1 MDALSSKSAESLID
15 NLDSIVRDTMTNHN
29 VSIDDLIQVY
39 PLWPN
44 NSTGDILS
52 PFSSLQFQHSCNLN
66 MVSNKDIIKLIS
78 MGLLIEY
85 YSSGAVADD
94 GSSSLW
100 KNVIIARTA
109 QYVDEPRP
117 TDIKYINNVTNSER
131 SNIPSL
137 VTVSYFSTTSTDGAE
152 STVIDLSMTED
163 DNPSSQQMQG
173 DRIVASTSKKTKHS
187 KAKKSTAE
195 NKMEQR
201 KSFRDIKEP
210 TDPYLK
216 ALDQEVDRKQQQTSI
231 TTSSRRGNK
240 PRKNSKTQ
248 KKYEGVADNVAYDD
262 DDVDNYHLSFNSSA
276 DKPIYRIPVR
286 DHLLTS
292 SSSNYTIDNKTK
304 YGVVGEPKDTMINV
318 VSNK

>member
-1 MDALSSKSAESLID
+1 
-15 NLDSIVRDTMTNHN
+15 MTHHN

-52 PFSSLQFQHSCNLN
+52 PFSSQQFQHSCNLN
-66 MVSNKDIIKLIS
+66 MVSNNKDIIKLIS
-78 MGLLIEY
+78 MGILIEY

-117 TDIKYINNVTNSER
+117 TGIKYINNTTTSSSE
-131 SNIPSL
+131 SSSIPSL
-137 VTVSYFSTTSTDGAE
+137 VTVSYFSTMISDEAE
-152 STVIDLSMTED
+152 STVIDLSMTEE
-163 DNPSSQQMQG
+163 DNPSSHQMQG
-173 DRIVASTSKKTKHS
+173 DSIVATTSKKTKHS
-187 KAKKSTAE
+187 KAKKSTSE
-195 NKMEQR
+195 NIKEQR

-216 ALDQEVDRKQQQTSI
+216 ALDQEVDRKQQQTST
-231 TTSSRRGNK
+231 TTSSRRTTNK
-240 PRKNSKTQ
+240 LRKNNKTQ
-248 KKYEGVADNVAYDD
+248 KKYEEANNVAYDD
-262 DDVDNYHLSFNSSA
+262 DVDNYYLSFNSSGE
-276 DKPIYRIPVR
+276 KPMHRIPVS

-292 SSSNYTIDNKTK
+292 SSSNYLTDNNKTNH
-304 YGVVGEPKDTMINV
+304 GVVSEPKETMINV
-318 VSNK
+318 VCNKLIIRYNLLSYF

>member
-1 MDALSSKSAESLID
+1 
-15 NLDSIVRDTMTNHN
+15 MTHHN

-44 NSTGDILS
+44 SSSTTGDILS
-52 PFSSLQFQHSCNLN
+52 PFSSLQFQHSCNLT

-85 YSSGAVADD
+85 YSSGAVAD

-117 TDIKYINNVTNSER
+117 TGIKYVNNTTSSES

-137 VTVSYFSTTSTDGAE
+137 VTVSYFSTMMVTDEAE

-163 DNPSSQQMQG
+163 DNPSSQQMMQG
-173 DRIVASTSKKTKHS
+173 DNIVATTSKKTKHS
-187 KAKKSTAE
+187 KPKKSTSE
-195 NKMEQR
+195 NIKEQR

-210 TDPYLK
+210 TNPYLK
-216 ALDQEVDRKQQQTSI
+216 ALDQEVDRKQQQSST
-231 TTSSRRGNK
+231 TTSSRRVNK
-240 PRKNSKTQ
+240 PRKNNKTTQ
-248 KKYEGVADNVAYDD
+248 KKYEEADNV
-262 DDVDNYHLSFNSSA
+262 DDVDNYNLSFNSSA
-276 DKPIYRIPVR
+276 GKPMHRIPVS
-286 DHLLTS
+286 DHLLTTS
-292 SSSNYTIDNKTK
+292 SASNYLINTNKTNHA
-304 YGVVGEPKDTMINV
+304 VVSEPNETMINV
-318 VSNK
+318 VCNK